1 MLNIISVPIVGCK
14 KFNAIV
20 DSQVQGPKVKKLRRK
35 IGKKILNEIVFYM
48 SVYGRFERNFF

>member
-20 DSQVQGPKVKKLRRK
+20 HCQVQGEKIEKK
-35 IGKKILNEIVFYM
+35 IWEKILNEIVFYM
-48 SVYGRFERNFF
+48 SVYGRF

>member
-20 DSQVQGPKVKKLRRK
+20 HSQVQGEK
-35 IGKKILNEIVFYM
+35 IEKKIWEKNIK
-48 SVYGRFERNFF
+48 